1 LRDVIDLRGN
11 SVYKWDEM
19 GRECII
25 WFGILL
31 LKWV

>member
-1 LRDVIDLRGN
+1 VVEDYFVLRDVIDLRGN

-25 WFGILL
+25 
-31 LKWV
+31 